1 MRIRGIIILL
11 AVSLLLLSGLSASR
25 RNAQTTSPAPAAAAA
40 AAATPPTPEPKSADL
55 PADGKV
61 KAKPGQTINLRI
73 HSDAPDV
80 AQILEL
86 GLSAAVGPGIAGEMT
101 VVAPTKGNYPV
112 TLQIAQ
118 RELGV
123 VVVDP

>member
-25 RNAQTTSPAPAAAAA
+25 RGAQTTSAPPAAAD
-40 AAATPPTPEPKSADL
+40 TTPTPTPDSKSADL

-80 AQILEL
+80 AQILDL
-86 GLSAAVGPGIAGEMT
+86 GLSTAVGPGIAGEMT
-101 VVAPTKGNYPV
+101 VIAPAAGNYPV
-112 TLQIAQ
+112 TLQIAH
-118 RELGV
+118 REIGV
-123 VVVDP
+123 VVVEP

>member
-1 MRIRGIIILL
+1 VRVRGIIILL

-25 RNAQTTSPAPAAAAA
+25 RGRQTTSAPPAAAA
-40 AAATPPTPEPKSADL
+40 TTPTPESKSADL

-80 AQILEL
+80 AQILDL
-86 GLSAAVGPGIAGEMT
+86 GLSTAVGPGIAGEMT
-101 VVAPTKGNYPV
+101 VIAPTTGNYPV

-118 RELGV
+118 REIGV

>member
-25 RNAQTTSPAPAAAAA
+25 KGAQTTSAPPAAAA
-40 AAATPPTPEPKSADL
+40 TTPTPESKSADL

-80 AQILEL
+80 AQILDL
-86 GLSAAVGPGIAGEMT
+86 GLSTAVGPGIAGEMT
-101 VVAPTKGNYPV
+101 VIPPTTGNYTV

-118 RELGV
+118 REIGV
-123 VVVDP
+123 VVVEP

>member
-1 MRIRGIIILL
+1 MRVRGIIILL

-25 RNAQTTSPAPAAAAA
+25 REAQTTSPAPAAAAA
-40 AAATPPTPEPKSADL
+40 ATAPTPDPKSADL

-61 KAKPGQTINLRI
+61 KAKPGQIINLRI

-101 VVAPTKGNYPV
+101 VIAPTKGNYPV

-123 VVVDP
+123 VVVGP

>member
-25 RNAQTTSPAPAAAAA
+25 RNAQTTSPPPAAAAT
-40 AAATPPTPEPKSADL
+40 ATAPTPEPKSADL

-123 VVVDP
+123 VVVEP

>member
-11 AVSLLLLSGLSASR
+11 AVSLLLLSGVSASR
-25 RNAQTTSPAPAAAAA
+25 RGAQTTSAPPAAAA
-40 AAATPPTPEPKSADL
+40 TTPTPDSKSADL

-80 AQILEL
+80 AQILDL

-101 VVAPTKGNYPV
+101 VIAPTAGNYPV

-118 RELGV
+118 REIGV
-123 VVVDP
+123 VVVEP